1 MSHFAHYIK
10 SLVMFSEERQQEILW
25 LFDSLINSLTIAQ
38 RNADVSRSL
47 SAASSLRHAKN
58 LLRFLD
64 RSFSD
69 LPDPQLV
76 MHLNEFFD
84 MLDRSLDQN
93 IQLPVPEDL
102 EEIRLLICELQ
113 RGWEKLLVPTTSAPA
128 VSPNQDVPLPTYQI
142 S

>member
-1 MSHFAHYIK
+1 
-10 SLVMFSEERQQEILW
+10 MFSEERQQEILW